1 MRLTTRTNIAMRAL
15 MYCAVN
21 GGRTV
26 RKSDIAS
33 ACNTSENHMAQVIN
47 TLAHHGLVQTTR
59 GRNGGLTLKR
69 APEDITVG
77 EVFRHLESG
86 VPFAECFDPQT
97 NTCPITCCCRLKG
110 ALHSAI
116 DAFYKTLDG
125 ITLADLVAGNQDLQ
139 KALLLTEPG

>member
-21 GGRTV
+21 GGRMV
-26 RKSDIAS
+26 RKSDIAT

-47 TLAHHGLVQTTR
+47 ALAHHGLVQTTR

-69 APEDITVG
+69 RPEEITVG

-86 VPFAECFDPQT
+86 VPFAECFDPET
-97 NTCPITCCCRLKG
+97 NTCPISCCCLLKHAIHK
-110 ALHSAI
+110 ALAE
-116 DAFYKTLDG
+116 FYRTLDSV
-125 ITLADLVAGNQDLQ
+125 TLADLVAGNRDLEE
-139 KALLLTEPG
+139 ALLLA

>member
-26 RKSDIAS
+26 RKSDIAT

-47 TLAHHGLVQTTR
+47 ALAHFGLVQTTR

-69 APEDITVG
+69 APEQITVG

-86 VPFAECFDPQT
+86 VPFAECFDPET
-97 NTCPITCCCRLKG
+97 NTCPISCCCLLKDAIHK
-110 ALHSAI
+110 ALAE
-116 DAFYKTLDG
+116 FYRTLDG
-125 ITLADLVAGNQDLQ
+125 VTLADLVKGNRSLEE
-139 KALLLTEPG
+139 ALLLA